1 MKKLNWPLIHA
12 WATYDF
18 AINVFSMNM
27 ITTYFALWVIRDHGA
42 SDLTY
47 GLAKGLSMAVVALI
61 SPLLGSLS
69 DRSGTRK
76 PYLAACIALYVACSF
91 VLGFTGNLWV
101 GLVLFGLANIGLQM
115 STVYYN
121 ALLPGISTPETMG
134 RISGYGKALSYVG
147 SVVAVLVGM
156 AFATGKLLGM
166 PLPIPAGGSQAVFIP
181 TAILALLAGL
191 PVLLANFPQAP
202 ARADGHGGHPSWGR
216 IIRDLRDTKALPG
229 VGLFLLAS
237 VFFFDTINTLRDF
250 MAVYLVKVVGLSET
264 GGSLQ
269 SFLLVV
275 VLCSLV
281 GAIGWGFVT
290 DRLGPKRALVGV
302 LALLAIAFGSLV
314 FVTSKAIV
322 LSVIGPLAGIAF
334 GGVLVTTRPLLARLV
349 PQDRLG
355 EFFGLFILANDFG
368 AIFGPITWGLTVEAL
383 KHQGLVAYQAAVGLQ
398 LVFLLI
404 GLALILKLKVPE
416 KAPEPVAEVTVS

>member
-1 MKKLNWPLIHA
+1 RVGAHA
-12 WATYDF
+12 
-18 AINVFSMNM
+18 
-27 ITTYFALWVIRDHGA
+27 
-42 SDLTY
+42 
-47 GLAKGLSMAVVALI
+47 
-61 SPLLGSLS
+61 
-69 DRSGTRK
+69 
-76 PYLAACIALYVACSF
+76 
-91 VLGFTGNLWV
+91 
-101 GLVLFGLANIGLQM
+101 
-115 STVYYN
+115 
-121 ALLPGISTPETMG
+121 
-134 RISGYGKALSYVG
+134 
-147 SVVAVLVGM
+147 
-156 AFATGKLLGM
+156 
-166 PLPIPAGGSQAVFIP
+166 
-181 TAILALLAGL
+181 
-191 PVLLANFPQAP
+191 
-202 ARADGHGGHPSWGR
+202 GHPSWR
-216 IIRDLRDTKALPG
+216 HIIRDLRDTKALPG

-302 LALLAIAFGSLV
+302 LSLLAIAFGSLV
-314 FVTSKAIV
+314 FVTSKAVV
-322 LSVIGPLAGIAF
+322 LGVIGPLAGIAF

-368 AIFGPITWGLTVEAL
+368 AIFGPITWGLTVEVL

-404 GLALILKLKVPE
+404 GLALVLKLKVPD
-416 KAPEPVAEVTVS
+416 KAPEPAAEAQPS